1 MVQPA
6 KIKRIEELK
15 EILQDAKSIILND
28 FTGLNVEDISE
39 LRRVCRKNGIAY
51 QVVKNTL
58 AKRSFSE
65 LGYDEAE
72 ALLEGPTAVA
82 VSTENEVQAAQVL
95 KKFADD
101 YELPRF
107 KGGFVGSR
115 VLSEGDVIRLAML
128 PGRDVLLSHVVGTFQ
143 APLRGLLTCL
153 EASLRDLVYVLK
165 AVGEKKG
172 AA

>member
-1 MVQPA
+1 MVQSA
-6 KIKRIEELK
+6 KIKKVEDLK
-15 EILQDAKSIILND
+15 QILQDAKSIILND

-39 LRRVCRKNGIAY
+39 LRRLCRESGITY

-58 AKRSFSE
+58 AKRSFEE
-65 LGYDEAE
+65 LGLEEAD
-72 ALLEGPTAVA
+72 ALLDGPTAVA
-82 VSTENEVQAAQVL
+82 ISTEDEVLAAQVL

-101 YELPRF
+101 YDLPKF

-115 VLSEGDVIRLAML
+115 VLSGGDVTRLATL
-128 PGRDVLLSHVVGTFQ
+128 PGRDVLLSQVVGTFQ

-153 EASLRDLVYVLK
+153 EASLRDLVQVLK